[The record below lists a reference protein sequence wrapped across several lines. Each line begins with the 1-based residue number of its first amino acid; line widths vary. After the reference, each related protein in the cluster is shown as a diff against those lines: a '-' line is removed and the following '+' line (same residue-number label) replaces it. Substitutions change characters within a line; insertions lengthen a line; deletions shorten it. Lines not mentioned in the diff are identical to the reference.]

1 MSPLAVSH
9 KTEANLYLFIGGPS
23 GVGGVA
29 YDIGTVCDK
38 DRKRRCCFTEFIAQA
53 AADGASK
60 IVQTAEVNIL
70 FAFFVFSCLIDV
82 L

>member
-9 KTEANLYLFIGGPS
+9 KTEANLYLFIGGPA

-38 DRKRRCCFTEFIAQA
+38 ERKRRTCYTEFIAPA
-53 AADGASK
+53 ATDGASK
-60 IVQTAEVNIL
+60 IVQTAEVNIFYL
-70 FAFFVFSCLIDV
+70 LSYILALYM
-82 L
+82 